1 MQSILLNNFHYVL
14 CFVFIL
20 LLFCKILKEAENML
34 ISLEWLNEFVDL
46 NNLSP
51 EEIAEALT
59 MSGLEVEE
67 IEKTGPKF
75 TNIVTAKINKIDN
88 HPDSDHL
95 HLVTID
101 NGTATRTVVCG
112 AQNIAEGQIIPY
124 ASVGSK
130 VLNRKTGEQFELT
143 PAKIRGVVS
152 EGMLCSQD
160 ELGLEGLQEED
171 GILILN
177 RLYDNIELGT
187 PVEKLLN
194 IAEDVVLNVAPTANR
209 GDEMSVV
216 GVARELAAIYKKDLK
231 FKPAENTDNIGQAD
245 FTVEIKNPETCS
257 YYSVAV
263 LEDLKVKPSPEW
275 MKRRLE
281 ACGMRAINNVVDIT
295 NYVLLE
301 YGQPLHSFDKDKL
314 NGYLCV
320 RRANEGETIVTLDEV
335 ERKLNN
341 DTVLIAT
348 KEAPVCVGG
357 VFGGNNSGIDDNS
370 KNIVLEAAYFTP
382 ACNRKSARSIGYRS
396 EASARFERGVDID
409 KVKPALFRAIQL
421 LKELADAKV
430 IGISETGCNTPEE
443 LVVNMRFSQIN
454 KVMGMEIDSDTAVD
468 ILERLDF
475 KLRNKNADS
484 ADFIIPGAR
493 RADVYRE
500 IDLIEEVARIYGY
513 DKVEA
518 TLPKNTSACE
528 VSYETVL
535 KDKVEQLFLGSG
547 FYEAM
552 SSSLIGESL
561 LKKYG
566 LSYNKEQAVKVK
578 NAQSEDASMLRQTMI
593 ASMLDAFKN
602 NYDNGNKDLRLF
614 EIGKT
619 YFATEP
625 ATEKDSGVKEMMTL
639 SGILTGEV
647 AKGVWKQ
654 KSNVDFYTLKGVLDN
669 LFELLGLSERIKLT
683 PCEDVSY
690 LHPGR
695 SARIS
700 ILGKGNPIAGVFG
713 EVHPILTEKMK
724 SNQKI
729 YVFELDFD
737 TILKEVPRNVIKCK
751 KLPQF
756 PEIQRDIAFAIND
769 DANYEKISS
778 VIKKSAD
785 KKLFNSLELF
795 DIYKGEHIEQGFKSM
810 AFRIKLQD
818 AEATLTDERI
828 DEEMKKIRS
837 GLQKAFPQV
846 TFR

>member
-1 MQSILLNNFHYVL
+1 
-14 CFVFIL
+14 
-20 LLFCKILKEAENML
+20 ML
-34 ISLEWLNEFVDL
+34 VSLEWLNEFVDL
-46 NNLSP
+46 KNLTP
-51 EEIAEALT
+51 EKIAESLT

-67 IEKTGPKF
+67 IEKVGAKF
-75 TNIVTAKINKIDN
+75 TNIVTAQIKGIQN

-95 HLVTID
+95 HLVEID
-101 NGTATRTVVCG
+101 NGQGSRTVVCG
-112 AQNIAEGQIIPY
+112 AQNIEVGQIIPY

-160 ELGLEGLQEED
+160 ELGLEKLQEED
-171 GILILN
+171 GILVLN
-177 RLYDNIELGT
+177 RLFENIELGK
-187 PVEKLLN
+187 PLEELFN
-194 IAEDVVLNVAPTANR
+194 IKEDVVFNVAPTANR
-209 GDEMSVV
+209 GDEMSVI

-231 FKPAENTDNIGQAD
+231 LDYVELEENIQNTD
-245 FTVEIKNPETCS
+245 FEVEIKNPETCS
-257 YYSVAV
+257 YYSAAI
-263 LEDLKVKPSPEW
+263 LEDLKIKPSPDW

-281 ACGMRAINNVVDIT
+281 ASGIRSINNIVDVT

-320 RRANEGETIVTLDEV
+320 RRAEEGETITTLDEV
-335 ERKLNN
+335 ERKCST
-341 DTVLIAT
+341 DTVFVAT

-382 ACNRKSARSIGYRS
+382 SCNRKSARSIGYRS

-421 LKELADAKV
+421 LQEHADAKLT
-430 IGISETGCNTPEE
+430 GIVETGNNKMPELDVE
-443 LVVNMRFSQIN
+443 LRFSQIE
-454 KVMGMEIDSDTAVD
+454 KVMGTPISAEETVEI
-468 ILERLDF
+468 LNRLGFELKSKDDE
-475 KLRNKNADS
+475 KAI
-484 ADFIIPGAR
+484 FIIPGAR

-518 TLPKNTSACE
+518 SLPKKTLACE
-528 VSYETVL
+528 IPYEA
-535 KDKVEQLFLGSG
+535 KVKKQIEQLFLGSG

-552 SSSLIGESL
+552 SSSLIGEPL
-561 LKKYG
+561 LKKFG

-578 NAQSEDASMLRQTMI
+578 NAQSEDAAMLRQTLI
-593 ASMLDAFKN
+593 ASLLDAFKN
-602 NYDNGNKDLRLF
+602 NFDNGNKDLRLF

-619 YFATEP
+619 YFAAEA
-625 ATEKDSGVKEMMTL
+625 ATEKDSGVQEKLTL

-647 AKGVWKQ
+647 NQGVWKQ
-654 KSNVDFYTLKGVLDN
+654 KPCIDFYTLKGVLDN
-669 LFELLGLSERIKLT
+669 LFEILGLKERIKLT
-683 PCEDVSY
+683 PCENVSY

-695 SARIS
+695 SAIVS
-700 ILGKGNPIAGVFG
+700 LLAKGNPEIGVFG
-713 EVHPILTEKMK
+713 EVHPILTEKLK

-729 YVFELDFD
+729 YVFELNLD
-737 TILKEVPRNVIKCK
+737 TILKEVSQNIIKCK

-756 PEIQRDIAFAIND
+756 PEIQRDIAFAINEEET
-769 DANYEKISS
+769 YEKISS
-778 VIKKSAD
+778 VIKKSVD
-785 KKLFNSLELF
+785 KKLFNNLELF
-795 DIYKGEHIEQGFKSM
+795 DIYKGEHIEKGFKSM

-818 AEATLTDERI
+818 AEATLTDEII
-828 DEEMKKIRS
+828 DNEMNKVRN

-846 TFR
+846 IFR

>member
-1 MQSILLNNFHYVL
+1 
-14 CFVFIL
+14 
-20 LLFCKILKEAENML
+20 ML

-46 NNLSP
+46 KDLSA
-51 EEIAEALT
+51 EEIAESLT
-59 MSGLEVEE
+59 MSGLEVED
-67 IEKTGPKF
+67 IEKIGAKF
-75 TNIVTAKINKIDN
+75 TNIVTAKITNIEN

-101 NGTATRTVVCG
+101 KGNETRTVVCG
-112 AQNIAEGQIIPY
+112 AQNVSVGAIVPY

-130 VLNRKTGEQFELT
+130 VFNRKTGEQFELT

-160 ELGLEGLQEED
+160 ELALENMQEED
-171 GILILN
+171 GLLILN
-177 RLYDNIELGT
+177 KIFDNIELGQ
-187 PVEKLLN
+187 PLEKLLD
-194 IAEDVVLNVAPTANR
+194 IKEDIVLNVAPTANR

-216 GVARELAAIYKKDLK
+216 GVARELAAIYKRELK
-231 FKPAENTDNIGQAD
+231 FTPSNMTDVKKAD
-245 FTVEIKNPETCS
+245 FEVEIKNPETCS

-263 LEDLKVKPSPEW
+263 LEDLKVKPSPDW

-281 ACGMRAINNVVDIT
+281 ACGIRAINNIVDVT

-341 DTVLIAT
+341 DSVLIAT
-348 KEAPVCVGG
+348 KDAPVCVGG

-370 KNIVLEAAYFTP
+370 KNIVLESAYFTP
-382 ACNRKSARSIGYRS
+382 ACNRKSSRSIGYRS

-409 KVKPALFRAIQL
+409 KTKPALFRAVQL
-421 LKELADAKV
+421 LVELADAKV
-430 IGISETGCNTPEE
+430 SGISETGSNILPELDVE
-443 LVVNMRFSQIN
+443 LRFAQIE
-454 KVMGMEIDSDTAVD
+454 KVMGIAISADDAVE

-475 KLRNKNADS
+475 KLKERTADKGV
-484 ADFIIPGAR
+484 FIIPGAR

-500 IDLIEEVARIYGY
+500 VDLIEEVARIYGY

-518 TLPKNTSACE
+518 TLPNKTLACE
-528 VSYETVL
+528 VSYTDKL
-535 KDKVEQLFLGSG
+535 KKQIEQLFLGYG

-552 SSSLIGESL
+552 SSSLIGEPL
-561 LKKYG
+561 LKKFG
-566 LSYNKEQAVKVK
+566 LQYNKEQAVKVK
-578 NAQSEDASMLRQTMI
+578 NAQSEDAAMLRQTLV
-593 ASMLDAFKN
+593 ASMFEAFKN
-602 NYDNGNKDLRLF
+602 NFDNGNKDLRLF
-614 EIGKT
+614 EIGRT
-619 YFATEP
+619 YFAVEP
-625 ATEKDSGVKEMMTL
+625 STEKDSGVKEKLTL
-639 SGILTGEV
+639 GGILTGNV
-647 AKGVWKQ
+647 AEGVWKVKPQ
-654 KSNVDFYTLKGVLDN
+654 TDFYTLKGVIDG
-669 LFELLGLSERIKLT
+669 LFDMLGLKDRVKLT
-683 PCEDVSY
+683 PCEDVLY

-695 SARIS
+695 SAKVNL
-700 ILGKGNPIAGVFG
+700 LGKGMPMVGTFG
-713 EVHPILTEKMK
+713 EVHPILIEKMK

-729 YVFELDFD
+729 YVFELDLD
-737 TILKEVPRNVIKCK
+737 TILKEVSTSVIKCK

-769 DANYEKISS
+769 DASYEKISS
-778 VIKKSAD
+778 VIKKSVE
-785 KKLFNSLELF
+785 KKLFNNLELF
-795 DIYKGEHIEQGFKSM
+795 DIYKGEHIEEGFKSM

-818 AEATLTDERI
+818 SEATLTDEII
-828 DEEMKKIRS
+828 DVEMNKVRA